1 MTLLSKRNSFFSY
14 ENDDIAS
21 SIPSED
27 VESEV
32 REEVELEN
40 QIDNE
45 VATIEEEGEVIES
58 LAEQAVD
65 NAELIENHPEEITEE
80 IVQESN
86 KQYLLALGRLGMG
99 SADLHYVRLGFESSN
114 TPLQNLRINQESVM
128 DNIKKFFAK
137 IWEWIKSFGR
147 KIKDF
152 FLNIGKSF
160 SRLGQKLKTNKTSK
174 EVDEALKNMND
185 ESINSNINGI
195 ASFTSFLDYIKIEPK
210 NVSIN
215 ELVNTFL
222 PQPIFNKNDSLENV
236 VIKQLR
242 SNTKIIAAADKIDSD
257 NGFISVNT
265 EGKYGTLVYLKLS
278 GFVKKPM
285 SKLGEQYLESG
296 AEMGSNA
303 DKVEFIKIELPEVSE
318 DKIKKCIKEFINSES
333 KIKALEQQLNTNI
346 VSLQKKSADAINKCL
361 SELDKL
367 ISEFEKSINASA
379 TPEDIKLIN
388 VKIQIINGGKS
399 VINEFRKSHSYLLL
413 ILSALVNNAA
423 KFLK

>member
-1 MTLLSKRNSFFSY
+1 MALLSKRNSFFSY
-14 ENDDIAS
+14 ENDDITS

-45 VATIEEEGEVIES
+45 VATVEEEGEVIES

-65 NAELIENHPEEITEE
+65 NAELIENHPEEVTEE

-137 IWEWIKSFGR
+137 IWEWIKSFGK
-147 KIKDF
+147 KIKEF
-152 FLNIGKSF
+152 FVGIGKSF
-160 SRLGQKLKTNKTSK
+160 TRLGQKLKTNKTSK

-185 ESINSNINGI
+185 ESINVNMNGI
-195 ASFTSFLDYIKIEPK
+195 ASFTSFLDYIKLKPK
-210 NVSIN
+210 DVSIT

-222 PQPIFNKNDSLENV
+222 PQPIFNKNESLLNLV
-236 VIKQLR
+236 KKQPR
-242 SNTKIIAAADKIDSD
+242 SNTRIFAAASNMDSD
-257 NGFISVNT
+257 NQFISVST
-265 EGKYGTLVYLKLS
+265 EGEYGTLIYLKLT
-278 GFVKKPM
+278 GLYNEPM
-285 SKLGEQYLESG
+285 SKLGQQYLDSN
-296 AEMGSNA
+296 AEMNTK
-303 DKVEFIKIELPEVSE
+303 DEIEFIKTPLPEVSE
-318 DKIKKCIKEFINSES
+318 DKIRECIKEFINSES
-333 KIKALEQQLNTNI
+333 KLKALEQQLNTSI
-346 VSLQKKSADAINKCL
+346 VSLQKKSSDAINKCI
-361 SELDKL
+361 SEFEKM
-367 ISEFEKSINASA
+367 ISEFEKSINAES
-379 TPEDIKLIN
+379 TPESIK
-388 VKIQIINGGKS
+388 VTQFKIKVLNGTKTI
-399 VINEFRKSHSYLLL
+399 INEFRKSQSYLLL
-413 ILSALVNNAA
+413 VFTAIVNNAA